1 MKNKQE
7 IVSDPIIISLQQAIK
22 EAMLQTSIKDE
33 VNRFESSV
41 SGGKMLRGRLVLEL
55 GASSGLSQETLSR
68 LGAAIELLHAG
79 SLLHDDIIDG
89 GVERRNVSA
98 LWVSEGT
105 KSAVI
110 VGDLLLSI
118 SLSLIS
124 ENGPERIV
132 LLIRALRE
140 MCDAEAEQEFTSA
153 GENNSWENCKRIARR
168 KTGILFGLA
177 AACAAGKDLKLAKAL
192 EVAGID
198 LGTAYQLA
206 DDLLDVCQEDSADG
220 KSMGTDA
227 TTGKLTAAT
236 FANDEGVDALSEIE
250 CLLATAECKLEEWPK
265 VQQSWR
271 SYVENHFKPVTD
283 RFIKLSQGDVV

>member
-1 MKNKQE
+1 MKNEQE
-7 IVSDPIIISLQQAIK
+7 TNPDPVTICLRQAIK
-22 EAMLQTSIKDE
+22 DAMQQTSIKDE
-33 VNRFESSV
+33 VSRFESSV

-55 GASSGLSQETLSR
+55 GSLSGLSNQTLGR

-98 LWVSEGT
+98 LWVSDGI

-110 VGDLLLSI
+110 IGDLLLSVA
-118 SLSLIS
+118 LSLIS
-124 ENGPERIV
+124 ENAPKRIP
-132 LLIRALRE
+132 LMIRALRE
-140 MCDAEAEQEFTSA
+140 MCDAEAEQEFTSL
-153 GENNSWENCKRIARR
+153 GDDSSWENCIRIARR

-177 AACAAGKDLKLAKAL
+177 AACAAGENMKLAEAL
-192 EVAGID
+192 EGAGID

-206 DDLLDVCQEDSADG
+206 DDLLDTCPEISADG

-236 FANDEGVDALSEIE
+236 FENDEEIDAIAEIDILLSS
-250 CLLATAECKLEEWPK
+250 AESRLQEWPEI
-265 VQQSWR
+265 QQLWNIYIS
-271 SYVENHFKPVTD
+271 SYIKPVTD
-283 RFIKLSQGDVV
+283 RFIKLSKSTEG